1 LRIAAVFGAL
11 GAADPGGRE
20 RDTAARIAPL
30 RAVYACA
37 SLAYGRA
44 ARPVIV
50 FVRAFAQAQGAL

>member
-1 LRIAAVFGAL
+1 VFGAL